1 MNYRQLFGLM
11 AMTCCLA
18 ACGASLPE
26 TSYLQDYGRQ
36 GGRGQGYRMQPYHVS
51 QEAHTC
57 VPGKISG
64 RITRLQPETF
74 SIGMEPGLALDVQT
88 PDRGLVHIHLG
99 PLRLL
104 DRQEADLK
112 PEDEVS
118 LQAFCYNLAGQERL
132 LASEVTHK
140 GKTLVLLDPQ
150 GVPYWEAWRKQ

>member
-1 MNYRQLFGLM
+1 MNYRRLVGLM
-11 AMTCCLA
+11 AMTGCMA

-26 TSYLQDYGRQ
+26 TSYLQEYGGR
-36 GGRGQGYRMQPYHVS
+36 GGRGQGYHMQPYHVS

-64 RITRLQPETF
+64 RITHLRPETF

-99 PLRLL
+99 PLGLL

-112 PEDEVS
+112 PGDEVS
-118 LQAFCYNLAGQERL
+118 LKAFCYNLAGQERL
-132 LASEVTHK
+132 LAAEITHK
-140 GKTLVLLDPQ
+140 GNTLVLRDIQ
-150 GVPYWEAWRKQ
+150 DTPYWGAK